1 MFYLFYYKEIKI
13 MKKRRSVLVALM
25 LVAVMCIGIGY
36 AAVSTVLNITG
47 TATVTKD
54 QAQDAFAENIYFK
67 DVTHKDGNAS
77 TDIHTTLVAGG
88 KKITF
93 SVNSLSSVGDEQSF
107 TATIENSGTLD
118 ADIKVTASSV
128 NTADDYFE
136 IITDWG
142 EDTKRLAKANGSTPT
157 EITIKVTIRLKAA
170 PTDLINGDFSLA
182 LTATSVDA

>member
-1 MFYLFYYKEIKI
+1 
-13 MKKRRSVLVALM
+13 MKKRRSILVALM

-54 QAQDAFAENIYFK
+54 QAQAAFAENIYFK
-67 DVTHKDGNAS
+67 DVTHQDGNAS
-77 TDIHTTLVAGG
+77 TDIHTTLVADK

-93 SVNSLSSVGDEQSF
+93 SVNSLSSVGDSQSF
-107 TATIENSGTLD
+107 TATIANKGTLD
-118 ADIKVTASSV
+118 ATIKVTASSV
-128 NTADDYFE
+128 NTSAEYFE

-142 EDTKRLAKANGSTPT
+142 TDTKTLAKAVNGTTPT
-157 EITIKVTIRLKAA
+157 TITIKVTIRLKAA